1 METQAKVPLP
11 CVWAGDRQGGARG
24 GGRGGLDS
32 QRSSQPPGPES
43 EAKARRRQTLPPLK
57 AGGNWMA
64 DGQVQPLN
72 VFHTVGSAGKEN
84 KKPQL
89 HAAKVLQWRG

>member
-24 GGRGGLDS
+24 GAGAWTARGAASPQGQNLRPRPGGDKPS
-32 QRSSQPPGPES
+32 HPPKG
-43 EAKARRRQTLPPLK
+43 
-57 AGGNWMA
+57 GGNWVA

-72 VFHTVGSAGKEN
+72 VFRTAGSVGKEN

-89 HAAKVLQWRG
+89 RAAKVLQWRD